1 MQFPMIT
8 DHVPFMGRKK
18 HQRDEFWNL
27 AQNQTRFLYNVA
39 FKYVGNRY
47 DAEDL
52 VQETLY
58 TAYNKFHQLRDSRKF
73 KSWMFTILRNHF
85 LKWQRKKTP
94 VQTDEFENGIDYLSQ
109 LESVSLRQDAA
120 SVYERKIEAETVQS
134 DEFDNGIDYL
144 SQLESVSLQQ
154 DVASV
159 YARKAEA
166 ETIQSILDK
175 LPEKYKA
182 VLILYYMED
191 SSYQEIAEMLGV
203 PIGTVMSRLSR
214 AKQMMKKALLK
225 RTVNEFQ
232 AKKVVRLNLKR

>member
-18 HQRDEFWNL
+18 HQRDAFWNL
-27 AQNQTRFLYNVA
+27 AQNQSRFLYNVA

-85 LKWQRKKTP
+85 LKRQRQKAP
-94 VQTDEFENGIDYLSQ
+94 VQADEFDNGIDYLAQ
-109 LESVSLRQDAA
+109 LESVSSQQDAA
-120 SVYERKIEAETVQS
+120 SVYERKV
-134 DEFDNGIDYL
+134 
-144 SQLESVSLQQ
+144 
-154 DVASV
+154 
-159 YARKAEA
+159 EA
-166 ETIQSILDK
+166 ETIQLILDK

-182 VLILYYMED
+182 VLILCYMED
-191 SSYQEIAEMLGV
+191 NSYQEIAEMLEV

-214 AKQMMKKALLK
+214 AKQMMKKSLL
-225 RTVNEFQ
+225 RSTINEPQ
-232 AKKVVRLNLKR
+232 AKKVVRLNLMR

>member
-1 MQFPMIT
+1 MQFPTIT
-8 DHVPFMGRKK
+8 DRVPFMVPKK
-18 HQRDEFWNL
+18 HKRDVFWNL

-52 VQETLY
+52 VQEALY
-58 TAYNKFHQLRDSRKF
+58 TAYNKFHQLRDRRKF

-85 LKWQRKKTP
+85 LKGQNKKAP
-94 VQTDEFENGIDYLSQ
+94 VEADKFENGIDYLSQ
-109 LESVSLRQDAA
+109 LESVSLQR
-120 SVYERKIEAETVQS
+120 
-134 DEFDNGIDYL
+134 
-144 SQLESVSLQQ
+144 

-159 YARKAEA
+159 YESKVEA
-166 ETIQSILDK
+166 ENLQSILDN

-191 SSYQEIAEMLGV
+191 NSYQEIAEMLAV

-214 AKQMMKKALLK
+214 AKQMMKKALL
-225 RTVNEFQ
+225 RSTISEPQ
-232 AKKVVRLNLKR
+232 ARKVVRLNIKR

>member
-1 MQFPMIT
+1 MIT
-8 DHVPFMGRKK
+8 DQVPFMGRRK

-27 AQNQTRFLYNVA
+27 VQNQTRFLYNVA

-58 TAYNKFHQLRDSRKF
+58 TAYHKFHQLRDNRKF
-73 KSWMFTILRNHF
+73 KSWIFTILRNHF
-85 LKWQRKKTP
+85 LKWQRKKMS
-94 VQTDEFENGIDYLSQ
+94 VQADEFED
-109 LESVSLRQDAA
+109 
-120 SVYERKIEAETVQS
+120 
-134 DEFDNGIDYL
+134 GIDYL

-159 YARKAEA
+159 YETKAEA
-166 ETIQSILDK
+166 DTIQSILDK
-175 LPEKYKA
+175 LPKKYKA
-182 VLILYYMED
+182 VLILYFMED

-214 AKQMMKKALLK
+214 AKQIVKKALLRSK
-225 RTVNEFQ
+225 IIEPQT
-232 AKKVVRLNLKR
+232 KKVVRLSIKR

>member
-1 MQFPMIT
+1 
-8 DHVPFMGRKK
+8 
-18 HQRDEFWNL
+18 
-27 AQNQTRFLYNVA
+27 VA

-58 TAYNKFHQLRDSRKF
+58 TAYNKFHKLRDSQKF

-85 LKWQRKKTP
+85 LKWQRKKAP
-94 VQTDEFENGIDYLSQ
+94 VQADEFENG
-109 LESVSLRQDAA
+109 V
-120 SVYERKIEAETVQS
+120 
-134 DEFDNGIDYL
+134 DYL

-154 DVASV
+154 DVESV
-159 YARKAEA
+159 YERKAEA
-166 ETIQSILDK
+166 ETIQSILDR

-191 SSYQEIAEMLGV
+191 SSYQEVAKLLGV

-214 AKQMMKKALLK
+214 AKQMMKKALL
-225 RTVNEFQ
+225 RSTINEPQ